1 MGLGLDSFRQVGTGS
16 IEREIKFTDDNGGL
30 RKSGVSRLTAR
41 LQGWWNSHVGGDR
54 QPLLHQQKIEG
65 RQSVKQEF
73 FNLLAKTEGEEG
85 ARRALQAARLPDDW
99 LENDRPLT
107 NRLVGRILDKAQE
120 LRLGN
125 VETNESTL
133 RGLLDARGIRPT
145 LENRDQFR
153 AYYRALQSHPDFGS
167 KTISDSDIGALV
179 DKVDDAQRKQRAGQC
194 RERFPGLS
202 ALVKN
207 ADPENRNKGG
217 KLPLDPESLRTLGQV
232 PLDPRTLLDDLS
244 RDKGGIG
251 KDYPVIEGVLPDLRE
266 STRLLGKTAWS
277 LDGLKDLKT
286 EVDGHTERLRG
297 MKSDLDLQRDV
308 LHKGYE
314 PMIKDKFELEAKLDE
329 ATSDLSDR
337 LDALEEDVNQDLS
350 KRGLRQDTIKWPF
363 GSVPTLEQQ
372 VAQIRQRIDSGKVT
386 DPRLIDEIAQIEAG
400 LADPLVGSL
409 KARLQDLDA
418 KIGKTQGQFLVLDA
432 LGLDLDTQIQLLQN
446 KSEHITDLAMT
457 HPLSD
462 RALKLDNLIG
472 ARTGLTLLDEIS
484 ERVNSG
490 ELVLTE
496 AQDQAFTEAQALWLA
511 RVDQLTQEYK
521 DSSYDNLQSI
531 PAPGKHKEMGLNEHP
546 IVRNR
551 KAMRKD
557 LGDLLKRV
565 LPKDE
570 LARVLSKE
578 SFSKAESTTLSNL
591 DGWQPLQRDMV
602 IMRDGVQRIYKSELI
617 PAGNL
622 HPSLA
627 PDRGH
632 GTSAGVTDSEDH
644 ARNLKVSL
652 LKAPGGKTMT
662 TMIGHGV
669 LDMWDIDDPVGRQ
682 EANDK
687 GAKEVLEVA
696 LSTND
701 RLKTELLRKDRD
713 DDAPPPRLVHV
724 SVNLISPD
732 SLRNGVGPKAYR
744 EKDFTFNQFRAFENN
759 AGEKDLRLFHTGEN
773 GEKESTGVR
782 VNVDPITFSFGIN
795 AISTGGRE
803 KIMRVWDNVYEHNR
817 ENMVKFVGD
826 LGNTED
832 GGVGSVGARPGGFIG
847 DVYDKLDSHRSRLIR
862 ESVDYIDYARS
873 LSIKDGDTVSLS
885 RVNQNDR
892 NKKSLQQTEALMA
905 KLRDQTDLVRQM
917 FNSETFRS
925 GKGDPAKMGREIL
938 VLQGLA
944 EQCLDFVGATDL
956 GGTMSKGCKSDKD
969 RGGVTDVEVK
979 SKLILRDMGGDM
991 DPNHD
996 LVGDDQGVYYTVSSS
1011 SGQLENQ
1018 QWNTGLMGSKEAGH
1032 LKRRIPDPEVR
1043 QYLSGLGKFAK
1054 A

>member
-16 IEREIKFTDDNGGL
+16 IEREIKFTDDNSGL

-41 LQGWWNSHVGGDR
+41 LQGWWNGKSGDDR
-54 QPLLHQQKIEG
+54 QPLLQQQKIEG
-65 RQSVKQEF
+65 RLAVKQEF

-85 ARRALQAARLPDDW
+85 ARRALQAASLPDDW

-107 NRLVGRILDKAQE
+107 NRLVSKILDTAQE
-120 LRLGN
+120 LRLDKVN
-125 VETNESTL
+125 KNENTL
-133 RGLLDARGIRPT
+133 REVLDERGIRPT
-145 LENRDQFR
+145 RENRDLFR
-153 AYYRALQSHPDFGS
+153 AYYRAVQSHPDFGGKILS
-167 KTISDSDIGALV
+167 GDQVRSLL
-179 DKVDDAQRKQRAGQC
+179 DKVDDAQQKLRAGQC

-217 KLPLDPESLRTLGQV
+217 RLPLDSESLKALSQV

-244 RDKGGIG
+244 RGKGGIG
-251 KDYPVIEGVLPDLRE
+251 KDYPLLEGALPDLNE

-277 LDGLKDLKT
+277 LDDLKDLKT
-286 EVDGHTERLRG
+286 EVDGHAERLRG
-297 MKSDLDLQRDV
+297 MKSDLDLQREV

-314 PMIKDKFELEAKLDE
+314 PMVKDKFALEARLEE

-337 LDALEEDVNQDLS
+337 LDELEEAINQDLS
-350 KRGLRQDTIKWPF
+350 EQGRRKDMIKWPF

-372 VAQIRQRIDSGKVT
+372 VAQIRQRIDSGTVT
-386 DPRLIDEIAQIEAG
+386 DPRIIDEIAQIEAG

-409 KARLQDLDA
+409 KAQIKDLDT
-418 KIGKTQGQFLVLDA
+418 KIEKTQGQFLVLDA

-462 RALKLDNLIG
+462 RSLKLDKLIG
-472 ARTGLTLLDEIS
+472 ARTGLALLDEIS

-496 AQDQAFTEAQALWLA
+496 AQDHAFTEAQAMWLD
-511 RVDQLTQEYK
+511 RIDQLTQEYQ
-521 DSSYDNLQSI
+521 DSGYDNLQSI

-546 IVRNR
+546 IVESR

-557 LGDLLKRV
+557 LGDLLKDV

-570 LARVLSKE
+570 LKRVLSK
-578 SFSKAESTTLSNL
+578 SAFAKAESTALSNL
-591 DGWQPLQRDMV
+591 DGWQPLQRNMV
-602 IMRDGVQRIYKSELI
+602 VMRDGVQRVYKSELI

-627 PDRGH
+627 PEHGY

-652 LKAPGGKTMT
+652 LKDPGGKTMT

-669 LDMWDIDDPVGRQ
+669 LDMWNIEDPVKRQ

-701 RLKTELLRKDRD
+701 RIRTELLREGRD

-759 AGEKDLRLFHTGEN
+759 SGEKDLRLFHTGED
-773 GEKESTGVR
+773 GEKESTEVR
-782 VNVDPITFSFGIN
+782 VDVDPITFSFGIN

-803 KIMRVWDNVYEHNR
+803 KLMRVWDNVYEHNR

-826 LGNTED
+826 LGNTKD

-847 DVYDKLDSHRSRLIR
+847 DVYDRLESHRGKLIQDR
-862 ESVDYIDYARS
+862 SDFIDTVKQNA
-873 LSIKDGDTVSLS
+873 KDGKRMSVPGSSQDT
-885 RVNQNDR
+885 R
-892 NKKSLQQTEALMA
+892 NKKDIQQSDTLMA
-905 KLRDQTDLVRQM
+905 QLRDQTDLVRQM
-917 FNSETFRS
+917 FNSEDFRS

-944 EQCLDFVGATDL
+944 EQCLDFIGATDL

-1032 LKRRIPDPEVR
+1032 LERRIPDPEVR

>member
-1 MGLGLDSFRQVGTGS
+1 MALGLDGFRQVGTGS
-16 IEREIKFTDDNGGL
+16 IEREIKFTDDDSGL

-65 RQSVKQEF
+65 RQAVKQEF

-107 NRLVGRILDKAQE
+107 NRLVGKILDKAQE
-120 LRLGN
+120 LRLDK
-125 VETNESTL
+125 VDRNENTL
-133 RGLLDARGIRPT
+133 RDVLDERGIHPT
-145 LENRDQFR
+145 RENRDLFR
-153 AYYRALQSHPDFGS
+153 AYYRAVQSHPDFGA
-167 KTISDSDIGALV
+167 KAMSDDDIRGLL
-179 DKVDDAQRKQRAGQC
+179 DKVDDEHRKQRAGQC

-207 ADPENRNKGG
+207 ADPENRHKGG
-217 KLPLDPESLRTLGQV
+217 RLPLDSGSLKALSQV

-251 KDYPVIEGVLPDLRE
+251 KDYPVLEGALPDLNE
-266 STRLLGKTAWS
+266 SSRLLGKTAWS
-277 LDGLKDLKT
+277 LDELKDLKT
-286 EVDGHTERLRG
+286 QVDGHAERLRG
-297 MKSDLDLQRDV
+297 MKSDLDLQREV

-314 PMIKDKFELEAKLDE
+314 PMVKDKFALEARLEE
-329 ATSDLSDR
+329 ATSDLIDR
-337 LDALEEDVNQDLS
+337 LDTLEKGINKSLAEQGRRRDMIN
-350 KRGLRQDTIKWPF
+350 WPF
-363 GSVPTLEQQ
+363 GTVPTPEQQ
-372 VAQIRQRIDSGKVT
+372 IEQIKRRIEAGKLT
-386 DPRLIDEIAQIEAG
+386 DPDIIDEIARIETG
-400 LADPLVGSL
+400 LADPLVLSLEAQL
-409 KARLQDLDA
+409 KALDT
-418 KIGKTQGQFLVLDA
+418 KIEKTQGQLLVLDA
-432 LGLDLDTQIQLLQN
+432 LDLDLDKQIQLLQN

-462 RALKLDNLIG
+462 RALKLDDLIG
-472 ARTGLTLLDEIS
+472 ARTGQALLDEIS
-484 ERVNSG
+484 DRIDSG

-496 AQDQAFTEAQALWLA
+496 EQDNAFAEVRAIWRD
-511 RVDQLTQEYK
+511 RVDQLTQAYE
-521 DSSYDNLQSI
+521 DSDYDNLRSI
-531 PAPGKHKEMGLNEHP
+531 PAPGKHKDMGLNEHP
-546 IVRNR
+546 IVEHR

-557 LGDLLKRV
+557 LGDLLKGV
-565 LPKDE
+565 LPKRE
-570 LARVLSKE
+570 FERALSK
-578 SFSKAESTTLSNL
+578 SAFAKAESTALSNL
-591 DGWQPLQRDMV
+591 DGWQPLQRNMV
-602 IMRDGVQRIYKSELI
+602 VMRDGVQRVYKSELI

-622 HPSLA
+622 HPGLA
-627 PDRGH
+627 PKNGY

-644 ARNLKVSL
+644 ARNLKISL
-652 LKAPGGKTMT
+652 LKDPGGKTMT
-662 TMIGHGV
+662 TLIGHGV
-669 LDMWDIDDPVGRQ
+669 LDMWNVEDPVKRQ

-701 RLKTELLRKDRD
+701 RLRTELLREDRD

-759 AGEKDLRLFHTGEN
+759 AGEKDLRLFHTGED
-773 GEKESTGVR
+773 GGKESTEVR
-782 VNVDPITFSFGIN
+782 VDVDPITFSFGIN

-826 LGNTED
+826 LGNTKD

-847 DVYDKLDSHRSRLIR
+847 DVYDRLDSFHGARMR
-862 ESVDYIDYARS
+862 ERGEFITAMKHKKSGEIRS
-873 LSIKDGDTVSLS
+873 LSQSSQDTRNQKDI
-885 RVNQNDR
+885 
-892 NKKSLQQTEALMA
+892 QQAEVLMA
-905 KLRDQTDLVRQM
+905 KLRDQTDLVRLM
-917 FNSETFRS
+917 FNSEDFRS

-991 DPNHD
+991 DPNQD
-996 LVGDDQGVYYTVSSS
+996 LVGDDRGVYYTVSSS